1 MISNQ
6 ITNQGI
12 NIRSAMAKSLPDRR
26 GSFIFEIEVGDYSE
40 LLKSIHNIEALE
52 EVISV
57 QRA

>member
-1 MISNQ
+1 
-6 ITNQGI
+6 
-12 NIRSAMAKSLPDRR
+12 MAKSLADRR

-40 LLKSIHNIEALE
+40 LLKSISNIESLE